1 MARIIIHTPQN
12 DVTAKNRFYNIFFL
26 ELISIL
32 KTRFNVQENTF
43 YELAHQRQYEIKLL
57 SEDCESYLL
66 ECEMIIE
73 NQETQEFVVL
83 SVSDDLTGAILN
95 HQTNPKCKKILLSQF
110 NLSYLQCHLR
120 DVSFIEK
127 YSPWIYFP
135 LNDFDF
141 DEMFQI
147 RNNKDTLV
155 DKFCFWGSFLEHRKI
170 ISLFDPKYFD
180 GGPPIGDFYPYAKNL
195 LNYKAA
201 FSVSGRAEFCYRDIE
216 NFSMGIPI
224 IRFEF
229 VNQMYKPLIPNFHYI
244 SVERPEDLIS
254 DNSGEKH
261 HAKLIENKFIEIKDD
276 LDFLNFISNNAR
288 KYWEDFLRLE
298 KAIDLTYKI
307 LELDDWK

>member
-1 MARIIIHTPQN
+1 MARLIIHTPQN
-12 DVTAKNRFYNIFFL
+12 DLSAKNRFYNIFFL

-43 YELAHQRQYEIKLL
+43 YELAHQRPYEIKLL

-83 SVSDDLTGAILN
+83 SVSDNLTGAILN

-110 NLSYLQCHLR
+110 NLSYLQRHLQEA
-120 DVSFIEK
+120 SFIEK

-147 RNNKDTLV
+147 RNNKDALL
-155 DKFCFWGSFLEHRKI
+155 DKFCFWGSHLEHRKI

-180 GGPPIGDFYPYAKNL
+180 GGPPIGDFYLYAKNL

-261 HAKLIENKFIEIKDD
+261 HAKLIEKKFIEIKDD

>member
-12 DVTAKNRFYNIFFL
+12 DLSAKNRFYNIFFL

-43 YELAHQRQYEIKLL
+43 YELAHERQYEIKLL
-57 SEDCESYLL
+57 SEDFGSYLL

-110 NLSYLQCHLR
+110 NLSYLQSHLR
-120 DVSFIEK
+120 DVSFIDK

-155 DKFCFWGSFLEHRKI
+155 DKFCFWGSHLEHRKI

-180 GGPPIGDFYPYAKNL
+180 GGPPIGDFYSYAKNL